1 MTEEAVTRDE
11 LRQVAV
17 VTGAGSGIG
26 RAVAI
31 GLARAGFVV
40 ALAGRREAALA
51 ETASRIGA
59 DAGMPIPTDIT
70 DEAAVARLFDRAAQR
85 FGRVDVLFN
94 NAGVS
99 SFTTPFDEITL
110 ADWQSVIDVN
120 LTGMFLAA
128 REAFRHMRL
137 QRPVGGIIIN
147 NGSISAHVPRPQAA
161 PYTVSKH
168 AITGLTKQIALDGR
182 SHRVRC
188 GQIDIGNAASAM
200 TAGMATG
207 MLQADGS
214 TRPEPTMAVESVVRA
229 VVLMATMPE
238 DAAVF
243 DLTVAAADMPFV
255 GRG

>member
-1 MTEEAVTRDE
+1 MVEQKTGR
-11 LRQVAV
+11 VAV

-31 GLARAGFVV
+31 GLAHAGFEV
-40 ALAGRREAALA
+40 ALAGRRADALDETAAL
-51 ETASRIGA
+51 IGG
-59 DAGMPIPTDIT
+59 DACLPISTDVT
-70 DEAAVARLFDRAAQR
+70 DEAAVARLFDSAVAR

-99 SFTTPFDEITL
+99 SFAAPFDEISLT
-110 ADWQSVIDVN
+110 DWQSVLDVN
-120 LTGMFLAA
+120 VTGMFLCA
-128 REAFRHMRL
+128 REAFRTMRA
-137 QRPVGGIIIN
+137 QQPVGGTIVN
-147 NGSISAHVPRPQAA
+147 NGSISAHVPRPEAA

-168 AITGLTKQIALDGR
+168 AVAGLTKQIALDGR
-182 SHRVRC
+182 RHRVRC

-200 TAGMATG
+200 TAGMADG

-214 TRPEPTMAVESVVRA
+214 TRPEPTMDVQSVVRA
-229 VVLMATMPE
+229 VVLMATMPA
-238 DAAVF
+238 DAAIF

>member
-1 MTEEAVTRDE
+1 MAEQEAR
-11 LRQVAV
+11 RVAV

-26 RAVAI
+26 RAVAVA
-31 GLARAGFVV
+31 LAGAGFEV
-40 ALAGRREAALA
+40 ALAGRRAAALD
-51 ETASRIGA
+51 ETAALIGA
-59 DAGMPIPTDIT
+59 GSCLPVPTDVT
-70 DEAAVARLFDRAAQR
+70 EESAVARLFGRTVER

-99 SFTTPFDEITL
+99 SPAAPFDRISL
-110 ADWQSVIDVN
+110 ADWRAVLDVN
-120 LTGMFLAA
+120 VTGMFLCA
-128 REAFRHMRL
+128 REAFRRMRA
-137 QRPVGGIIIN
+137 QQPVGGTIIN
-147 NGSISAHVPRPQAA
+147 NGSVSAHVPRPEAA

-168 AITGLTKQIALDGR
+168 AVSGLTKQIALDGR
-182 SHRVRC
+182 PHRVRC

-214 TRPEPTMAVESVVRA
+214 TRPEPTMDVQSVVRA

-238 DAAVF
+238 DAAIF
-243 DLTVAAADMPFV
+243 DLTVAAPDMPFV